1 MDIDKLIVE
10 HPVIQSMINCEEIFW
25 LNEKVGQEAELPFG
39 MADIEDAERRLQRFA
54 PYIRKA
60 FPETEETGGIIES
73 PLVEITR
80 MKKKFEE
87 ELEREIP
94 GRMFLKCDSHLAVSG
109 SIKARGGIYEVLKLA
124 ETIAIER
131 GMLTEHDDYAVLA
144 EERFRKVFGEY
155 SVAVGSTGNLGLS
168 IGIISAKL
176 GFKVT
181 VHMSADARQWKKD
194 LLRQKGVTVIEYQDD
209 YQKAVAEGRKEAAKD
224 PMCHFVDDEGSA
236 DLFLGYSVAA
246 KRLSEQFKRRM
257 ITCDKDNPVFV
268 YLPCGV
274 GGAPGGVAFGLKML
288 FGENIHIFFAEPT
301 HAPCMTLGMLTGL
314 HDGISV
320 GDVGL
325 DGKTAAD
332 GLAVGRPSRL
342 VGSIMETLLDGC
354 YTINDEK
361 LYPYLAKLADS
372 EDLLIEPSACA
383 SFTGPGHILSAEG
396 YLIKNNLKDKLKNAT
411 HILWATGGS
420 MVPEEEMQAY
430 YNMGK

>member
-10 HPVIQSMINCEEIFW
+10 HPIIQNMINCDEIFW
-25 LNEKVGQEAELPFG
+25 LNEKAGREKELPFSL
-39 MADIEDAERRLQRFA
+39 ADIEDAGARLARFA
-54 PYIRKA
+54 SYIKTA
-60 FPETEETGGIIES
+60 FPETENTDGIIES
-73 PLVEITR
+73 PLTEITR
-80 MKKKFEE
+80 MKKVFEE
-87 ELEREIP
+87 EMNREIP

-109 SIKARGGIYEVLKLA
+109 SIKARGGIYEVLKFA

-131 GMLTEHDDYAVLA
+131 GMLSIGDDYAVLA
-144 EERFRKVFGEY
+144 QERFKKVFGEY

-181 VHMSADARQWKKD
+181 VHMSADARAWKKE

-224 PMCHFVDDEGSA
+224 PMCHFVDDEGSS

-246 KRLSEQFKRRM
+246 KRLADQFKRQM
-257 ITCDKDNPVFV
+257 ITCDEDNPVFV
-268 YLPCGV
+268 YIPCGV

-288 FGENIHIFFAEPT
+288 FGEHIHIFFAEPT

-314 HDGISV
+314 HDEISV

-354 YTINDEK
+354 YTIEDDK

-372 EDLLIEPSACA
+372 EDLWIEPSACA
-383 SFTGPGHILSAEG
+383 SFRTGACAFCGRLS
-396 YLIKNNLKDKLKNAT
+396 D
-411 HILWATGGS
+411 
-420 MVPEEEMQAY
+420 
-430 YNMGK
+430 

>member
-396 YLIKNNLKDKLKNAT
+396 YLIKNNLKDKLKNSS
-411 HILWATGGS
+411 HLLWATGGS
-420 MVPEEEMQAY
+420 MFPE
-430 YNMGK
+430 